1 MALWQA
7 PGFEAGP
14 AIERR
19 ALHKVAGSP
28 HIGAKASV
36 QRPPSG
42 EAEARAGK
50 RMISP
55 GACLRF
61 GFGLVLAAAVA
72 CGSGRAGAADIAG
85 SKDHPLVGRY
95 DGAEIVGYAASDY
108 DEAKVLDA
116 PFAPVDTE
124 TRTGAGFTT
133 LEGKTFLIYYA
144 LPAGRSTLEVLRNY
158 QAALKAKGFGV
169 LFSCAAADGSCFA
182 SKAPDAA
189 YFLGSSIGDPLTL
202 PRLADDYVHNWFEQ
216 NARYVLARLDRPE
229 GAVYAAIWLGES
241 GRGSV
246 AVVRV
251 VETAQMEADKI
262 VFVDAGEMQQAI
274 ESDGRISLYGI
285 LFDFDKDV
293 LRPESKPTLDEIARL
308 MASNTKLNLQIV
320 GHTDN
325 QGSTDYNM
333 DLSRRRAAAV
343 VAALTRDYGV
353 GVERLTAE
361 GAGSSAP
368 VASNDDEQGRAKNRR
383 VGLVS
388 R

>member
-1 MALWQA
+1 
-7 PGFEAGP
+7 
-14 AIERR
+14 
-19 ALHKVAGSP
+19 
-28 HIGAKASV
+28 
-36 QRPPSG
+36 
-42 EAEARAGK
+42 
-50 RMISP
+50 MISP